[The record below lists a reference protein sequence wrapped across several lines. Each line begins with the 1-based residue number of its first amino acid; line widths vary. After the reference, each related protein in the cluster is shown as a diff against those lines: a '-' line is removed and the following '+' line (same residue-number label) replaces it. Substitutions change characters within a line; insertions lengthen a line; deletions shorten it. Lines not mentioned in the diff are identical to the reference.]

1 MYITNEFMLTLTAT
15 QDDIEEDEQVA
26 LQDEE
31 SLIDGTLP
39 QHVKHDTFPRPSLL
53 NSNLPDRKNV
63 SRINRS
69 EMYSSLL
76 KRSTSQDIITLGKA
90 ETTQHT
96 LIHKLPHCDDQSL
109 PKDTDNTTGLATI
122 CNTLFHT
129 HTYYSTTQYKPMAN
143 EIGL

>member
-1 MYITNEFMLTLTAT
+1 MLTLTAT

-69 EMYSSLL
+69 EMYSLLL

-90 ETTQHT
+90 ETTQ
-96 LIHKLPHCDDQSL
+96 HKLPHCDDQSL

-122 CNTLFHT
+122 CITLFHT